1 MKGVNILKKCQ
12 QPKKKTKY
20 ELFMTRQK
28 HVRRDVCYCI
38 EGDEL
43 PAPQR
48 SGGANFSLCSA
59 NVCVCVFVPL
69 HLWWEDFLLAS
80 PDLETPGANR
90 VY

>member
-20 ELFMTRQK
+20 EFHDQDKSMC
-28 HVRRDVCYCI
+28 DVMCAIVLRETSCLHRKGRVVQI
-38 EGDEL
+38 L
-43 PAPQR
+43 VCVVQM
-48 SGGANFSLCSA
+48 
-59 NVCVCVFVPL
+59 CVCVFVPL